1 MKETGDYV
9 YRIRVDLLTCTNF
22 ATNTC
27 IIQCYSMNFGE
38 VYEYQ
43 YEYGNFY
50 EYYVFRTLNA
60 GVRRK
65 YFLF

>member
-43 YEYGNFY
+43 YE
-50 EYYVFRTLNA
+50 
-60 GVRRK
+60 
-65 YFLF
+65 

>member
-9 YRIRVDLLTCTNF
+9 YRIRVDLFTNF
-22 ATNTC
+22 ATNTS

-43 YEYGNFY
+43 YE
-50 EYYVFRTLNA
+50 
-60 GVRRK
+60 
-65 YFLF
+65 